1 MPELTRIR
9 QLRADVDDRQESAE
23 DVRADDAGEV
33 LLSNCRKEERH
44 ALAPP
49 RRDRQVVLS
58 AYQGRGGGRVEELG
72 RVGAGAYR
80 PVSRT
85 DRAGGDRLPGEAQ
98 EVGCQPVTFLYNSL

>member
-23 DVRADDAGEV
+23 DVRADDAGDV

-58 AYQGRGGGRVEELG
+58 ATKAEEVVVLRNSDGSVPELIDPSRALTEPVEI
-72 RVGAGAYR
+72 AY
-80 PVSRT
+80 
-85 DRAGGDRLPGEAQ
+85 LEK
-98 EVGCQPVTFLYNSL
+98 LKK